1 MRKEYNIKNMEY
13 RLKDLLWE
21 ASRKPYALGHFNFST
36 LDILRAVVTAAQNLK
51 SPVFVGTS
59 EGEAEFVGYRQA
71 AAVVRAW
78 REETGLPIFLNADH
92 HKTFESA
99 KKAID
104 SGYDSVQIDETALS
118 FEENMRVSR
127 QVVEY
132 AKSVNPEISVEGGLG
147 YIRGS
152 SEIHK
157 EKIEVK
163 PEDMTTPEEAKKF
176 VEETG
181 VDRLAIVF
189 GNMHGVSVAGNPR
202 LDIER
207 LKAVHSAIP
216 DVPLTLHGGSGI
228 YDEDVKATL
237 AHGMSNIHVNTEIR
251 VAYTNA
257 LRGYLAEDHE
267 ETTPYKYLGP
277 AALAAQKVVEEK
289 LKLFGA
295 VGII

>member
-1 MRKEYNIKNMEY
+1 MTK
-13 RLKDLLWE
+13 LKDLLKE
-21 ASRKPYALGHFNFST
+21 ASHKSYALGHFNFST
-36 LDILRAVVTAAQNLK
+36 LGILRAIVRACENLK

-59 EGEAEFVGYRQA
+59 QGEAEYVGYKHA
-71 AAVVRAW
+71 AALVRVF

-92 HKTFESA
+92 HKTFASA
-99 KKAID
+99 KIAID
-104 SGYDSVQIDETALS
+104 AGYDSVQIDEAAFSLEDNIKTS
-118 FEENMRVSR
+118 K

-132 AKSVNPEISVEGGLG
+132 AKSVNADISVEGGLG

-152 SEIHK
+152 SELHK

-163 PEDMTTPEEAKKF
+163 PEDMTTPEQASRF

-189 GNMHGVSVAGNPR
+189 GNIHGISLVGNPR

-207 LKAVHSAIP
+207 LKAVHEAIS

-228 YDEDVKATL
+228 NDEDIRATL
-237 AHGMSNIHVNTEIR
+237 SHGMSNIHVNTEIR

-257 LRGYLAEDHE
+257 LRGTLEKNPD
-267 ETTPYKYLGP
+267 ETTPYKYLDS
-277 AALAAQKVVEEK
+277 ADKAAQKLVEEK
-289 LKLFGA
+289 LRLFGA
-295 VGII
+295 VDII

>member
-1 MRKEYNIKNMEY
+1 MNK
-13 RLKDLLWE
+13 LKDLLKE
-21 ASRKPYALGHFNFST
+21 ASQKPYALGHFNFST
-36 LDILRAVVTAAQNLK
+36 LEILRAIVRACENLK

-59 EGEAEFVGYRQA
+59 EGEAKFVGYKQA
-71 AAVVRAW
+71 VALVRAF
-78 REETGLPIFLNADH
+78 REETGLPVFLNADH
-92 HKTFESA
+92 HKTFENA

-104 SGYDSVQIDETALS
+104 SGYDSVQIDEMSLS
-118 FEENMRVSR
+118 LEENIEVSR
-127 QVVEY
+127 RIVKY
-132 AKSVNPEISVEGGLG
+132 AGSVNPDISVEGGLG

-152 SEIHK
+152 SEVHK

-163 PEDMTTPEEAKKF
+163 PEDMTTPEEAKRF

-189 GNMHGVSVAGNPR
+189 GNIHGVSLAGNPR

-207 LKAVHSAIP
+207 LRAVHSAIP

-228 YDEDVKATL
+228 NETDIKATL

-257 LRGYLAEDHE
+257 LREYLEKDHA
-267 ETTPYKYLGP
+267 ETTPYKYLTS
-277 AALAAQKVVEEK
+277 AAAAAQKIVEEK
-289 LKLFGA
+289 LKLFGCA
-295 VGII
+295 FA